1 MYLSYNSCTL
11 LACGIPSRMC
21 DSLPVV
27 IKAYS
32 KALSGVCLVINAQ
45 RVTGALEILFTSDGV
60 HRGRDVGG

>member
-1 MYLSYNSCTL
+1 MLPLLCTYPITLVLFL
-11 LACGIPSRMC
+11 LVGFP
-21 DSLPVV
+21 LV
-27 IKAYS
+27 KAYS